1 MDGTQFDS
9 WTRRRFGLATG
20 GAAASLLGLFGLPD
34 AEAKKKNK
42 KNKKNNKNKKKK
54 CRKLGQTCDI
64 NVKKKSCCS
73 NKQDC
78 AQVQG
83 LGSSTFCCK
92 ALNDGCSVNT
102 DCCGNRRCNNGKC
115 VNP

>member
-1 MDGTQFDS
+1 LDGTRFDS

-20 GAAASLLGLFGLPD
+20 GALASILGMASVAD
-34 AEAKKKNK
+34 VDAKK
-42 KNKKNNKNKKKK
+42 KNKKKK

-64 NVKKKSCCS
+64 NDKNKKCC
-73 NKQDC
+73 NEKQDC

-83 LGSSTFCCK
+83 LGSSNFCCK
-92 ALNDGCSVNT
+92 SLNEGCSVNT
-102 DCCGNRRCNNGKC
+102 DCCGNRKCTSGKC

>member
-1 MDGTQFDS
+1 MDGSRFDS

-20 GAAASLLGLFGLPD
+20 GALASILGIAALQD
-34 AEAKKKNK
+34 ADAKKHKNKNK
-42 KNKKNNKNKKKK
+42 KKKKK

-64 NVKKKSCCS
+64 NDKNKKCC
-73 NKQDC
+73 NDKQDC

-83 LGSSTFCCK
+83 QGSGAFCCK
-92 ALNDGCSVNT
+92 SLNGGCSVNT
-102 DCCGNRRCNNGKC
+102 DCCGNRKCTSGKC